1 MIQTLIAIQ
10 AKLLPPKK
18 NKKTENTDN
27 NKRWSA
33 FRKKKIINIKQ
44 PKILQQQSAEV
55 LFTEE
60 HQP

>member
-27 NKRWSA
+27 NKLFEA
-33 FRKKKIINIKQ
+33 PLERKKKKNQ
-44 PKILQQQSAEV
+44 
-55 LFTEE
+55 
-60 HQP
+60 HQTA